1 MKRLEIFEDY
11 FVNIYKK
18 FGVCKIRVEGD
29 KVNLEEKDLKKMI
42 FGASDFNAEYNRLIY
57 HCRQVYKHIQHGFLL
72 IIKQDF
78 GNNYYVLIND

>member
-29 KVNLEEKDLKKMI
+29 KVNLEEKDLKKWFSQQAI
-42 FGASDFNAEYNRLIY
+42 LTQNITALF
-57 HCRQVYKHIQHGFLL
+57 
-72 IIKQDF
+72 IIAGKF
-78 GNNYYVLIND
+78 TNTSSMVFHWLSNKISEIIITF